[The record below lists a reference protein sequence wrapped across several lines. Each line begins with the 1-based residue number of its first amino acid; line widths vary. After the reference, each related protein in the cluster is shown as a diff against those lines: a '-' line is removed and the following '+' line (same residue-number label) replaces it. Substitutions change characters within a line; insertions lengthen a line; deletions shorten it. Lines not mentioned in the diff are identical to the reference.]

1 MVLIDV
7 VQFHHILVQIS
18 ELYIVILH
26 ISGVSL
32 AASYASNVIFANL
45 FSEQVLSTATG
56 NMITEK
62 QVLTVKSPAID
73 SKLNGLDYTSTLTLT
88 LFDRTPQ
95 IKLFD

>member
-1 MVLIDV
+1 MNNINLHGTDWCGV
-7 VQFHHILVQIS
+7 VSSYFSPIS
-18 ELYIVILH
+18 ELYIAILH

-73 SKLNGLDYTSTLTLT
+73 SKLNGLRLYFNSHLD
-88 LFDRTPQ
+88 F
-95 IKLFD
+95 IW